1 MTMKSEFIDL
11 PLAELSA
18 TSKKLKAD
26 GARFVQMLA
35 VRCDFGYDLVY
46 SFMKE
51 DTLLNYRIEKVAATD
66 KVPSI
71 TSEFLNAFVFENE
84 AHDLFGVQITDI
96 AIDFGGKFYALSET
110 TPMNVVP
117 GVKAHL
123 AAGAAQVKKEAEA
136 RAAAAAKAAEE
147 AKAKAEAEAKAKDA
161 AEAPKEAPKAPAEDL
176 KAPAKPAD
184 DKDDTAAKLEEKLK
198 GMDPEKAAKVRAAM
212 EAKAKKA
219 AEAKEEK

>member
-1 MTMKSEFIDL
+1 MTMTSEFIAL

-18 TSKKLKAD
+18 TSKQLKAD

-46 SFMKE
+46 TFMK
-51 DTLLNYRIEKVAATD
+51 DDRLLNYRIEKVAATD

-96 AIDFGGKFYALSET
+96 AIDFGGKFYALSEPA
-110 TPMNVVP
+110 PMNVVS
-117 GVKAHL
+117 GAKVHL
-123 AAGAAQVKKEAEA
+123 AAGAAQVKKEAEG
-136 RAAAAAKAAEE
+136 RAATAAKAAEGAE
-147 AKAKAEAEAKAKDA
+147 AKAEAEAKVA
-161 AEAPKEAPKAPAEDL
+161 AVKEAPKAPDQAP
-176 KAPAKPAD
+176 KASAKPAD
-184 DKDDTAAKLEEKLK
+184 DKDDAAAKLEEKLK
-198 GMDPEKAAKVRAAM
+198 GIDPEKAAKVRAAM